1 MEQRELFYL
10 EYKGL
15 YFASMYTT
23 VIHNLSYLTYELD
36 NILGKDNYKLHTSP
50 INIPDLVEY
59 VSPLKSYD
67 YFHKFHDILDIH
79 NSLSILLQDNI
90 PNKKQFEDYCKELN
104 DNHMIRLSICTEKI
118 SQIIY
123 LPYDYSTADFISIH
137 SLLSKTITFRKTL
150 YTSFLSEIL
159 GSNINENTDACLSIG
174 EERISIRIVKKLVS
188 NG

>member
-23 VIHNLSYLTYELD
+23 VIHNLSYLTYRLD

-50 INIPDLVEY
+50 NNIPDLVEY

-67 YFHKFHDILDIH
+67 YFHKFHVILDIH

-104 DNHMIRLSICTEKI
+104 DNHMIRLSIRTEKI
-118 SQIIY
+118 SQII

-174 EERISIRIVKKLVS
+174 EERISIRVVKKLVS

>member
-23 VIHNLSYLTYELD
+23 VIHNLRYLTYRLD
-36 NILGKDNYKLHTSP
+36 NILGKDNYKLHTFP
-50 INIPDLVEY
+50 NNIPDLVEY
-59 VSPLKSYD
+59 VSPLSSYD
-67 YFHKFHDILDIH
+67 YFHKVYVILDIH
-79 NSLSILLQDNI
+79 NSLSILLQGNI

-123 LPYDYSTADFISIH
+123 LPYDYPTADFISIH

-159 GSNINENTDACLSIG
+159 GNYLNENTNACLSIG